1 MKRPMMID
9 ATAKRKA
16 AVLSHCS
23 LRILRELG
31 SDKLSK
37 IIRFNNSNRCSEV
50 SYVAPLSEDIDLK

>member
-16 AVLSHCS
+16 AVLSDCS

-31 SDKLSK
+31 SNNYR
-37 IIRFNNSNRCSEV
+37 IGFNNCGRCSEV